1 MIYNELM
8 QKCVVYQCN
17 RLCGEGM
24 QKRQVRCFRRV
35 EGKIEVLGDSAC
47 PGEKPEEDK
56 PCELRPCE
64 GVDWVVSDWSGVS
77 DIITS
82 NRSHFVHNLSFSKW
96 WL

>member
-1 MIYNELM
+1 
-8 QKCVVYQCN
+8 VFQCN
-17 RLCGEGM
+17 RLCGEGV

-47 PGEKPEEDK
+47 HEEKPEEEK

-77 DIITS
+77 ENPLPYS
-82 NRSHFVHNLSFSKW
+82 NICFTESKIKMSVCTP
-96 WL
+96 

>member
-1 MIYNELM
+1 M
-8 QKCVVYQCN
+8 QKCVLYQCN

-47 PGEKPEEDK
+47 PGEKPQEDK

-77 DIITS
+77 KVTS
-82 NRSHFVHNLSFSKW
+82 PVIRLT
-96 WL
+96 L